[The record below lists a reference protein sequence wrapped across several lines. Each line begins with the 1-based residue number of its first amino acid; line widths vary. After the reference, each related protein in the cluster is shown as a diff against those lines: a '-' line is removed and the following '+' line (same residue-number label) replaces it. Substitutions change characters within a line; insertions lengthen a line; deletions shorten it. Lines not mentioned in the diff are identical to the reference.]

1 MDNTNSVLL
10 PHILESLSQKPE
22 LCDTYENLCE
32 EIGYV
37 LSSENLKQQYGNVEN
52 ALESAL
58 DVGRNLGIITLTDDL
73 IRMPFNL
80 SKSAKGPVST
90 KKKSAV
96 KSILSPTDDSENFIM
111 QPRRTHT
118 VRPAMIPHGRR
129 SRRRISRSRRRRSGG
144 RRRSRSRRR

>member
-37 LSSENLKQQYGNVEN
+37 LSSHNLKQQYGNVEN

-73 IRMPFNL
+73 IRVPFNL
-80 SKSAKGPVST
+80 SKSAKGAAAG

-96 KSILSPTDDSENFIM
+96 KPILSPTDESENFIM

-129 SRRRISRSRRRRSGG
+129 SRRISRSRRRRRSG

>member
-37 LSSENLKQQYGNVEN
+37 LSSHNLKQQYGNVEN

-73 IRMPFNL
+73 IRVPFNL
-80 SKSAKGPVST
+80 SKSAKGAAAG
-90 KKKSAV
+90 KKSAV
-96 KSILSPTDDSENFIM
+96 KPILSPTDESENFIM

-129 SRRRISRSRRRRSGG
+129 SRRISRSRRRRRSG